1 MPKRT
6 KRLDATALDYA
17 PAIDP
22 QSRENQLIAAATN
35 LAEKQLL
42 DGTASS
48 QVIVHYLRLATAR
61 EKTEREILELQ
72 KELVKAKTEAIKAS
86 QQTEE
91 LYRNAINAM
100 RGYMGLDDD
109 QDVQ

>member
-1 MPKRT
+1 MPRRKPI
-6 KRLDATALDYA
+6 LDQSPADYRPAT
-17 PAIDP
+17 DP

-48 QVIVHYLRLATAR
+48 QVIVHYLRLATQK

-72 KELVKAKTEAIKAS
+72 KELVKAKTEAIKS
-86 QQTEE
+86 NQLTEE
-91 LYRNAINAM
+91 MYRKAIDAF
-100 RGYMGLDDD
+100 RGYAGLDEN
-109 QDVQ
+109 